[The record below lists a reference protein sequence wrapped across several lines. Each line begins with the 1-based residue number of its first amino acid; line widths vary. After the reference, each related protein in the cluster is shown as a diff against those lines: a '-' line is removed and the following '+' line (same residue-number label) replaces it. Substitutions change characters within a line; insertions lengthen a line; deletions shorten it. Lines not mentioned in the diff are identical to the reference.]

1 MKSVQSLGPIVLTVF
16 VGTFVLFGCSQK
28 NVKSTTADG
37 VATTMKSGDGE
48 SAGGFRGQD
57 NISGEN
63 GSLSANGGQGV
74 ETPRADMLQG
84 FSKTPKAEVVSNPPP
99 VMMVKATQ
107 EAPSRKA
114 ASHTL
119 ADIYFA
125 FDKWALSDEGKKNLA
140 ESAEFLRQHPQAKLL
155 IEGDCDE
162 RGSREYNLVLG
173 EKRAKETRQYLSDQ
187 GLRNPVSVIS
197 YGKERPVCTERD
209 EACYAKNR
217 RAHLVVEDAP

>member
-1 MKSVQSLGPIVLTVF
+1 
-16 VGTFVLFGCSQK
+16 
-28 NVKSTTADG
+28 VKSTTADG

-48 SAGGFRGQD
+48 AAGGFRCQG

-63 GSLSANGGQGV
+63 GSLSANGGLGV

-107 EAPSRKA
+107 EAPTRKA

-173 EKRAKETRQYLSDQ
+173 EKRDQETSQYLMTLGIQ
-187 GLRNPVSVIS
+187 NPVSVTS
-197 YGKERPVCTERD
+197 YGKERQVCTEPN
-209 EACYAKNR
+209 ESCYWRNR
-217 RAHLVVEDAP
+217 RAHLILEGGK